1 LSLRLCDSFHMKK
14 PKLMSA
20 LAVCTAILVSIAPSS
35 SASIIL
41 VDERSEAKALV
52 PSAENG
58 GISLEDSWKNVDDPV
73 NIATWQTG
81 VTGVGYDVS
90 ADDRYRPLI
99 GIDVEQMQGSTQSIF
114 VRIPFHVDGVNLATI
129 NTLTLNMKYDDGFV
143 AWINGVPVASRNARA
158 GTLDWDSGASASHS
172 DNEAEEFE
180 TFDLSSSTGALN
192 EGDNMLAIQG
202 LNNGLNSSD
211 LIIMPQLVADD
222 TQWPVV
228 LATEVAAGFVRP
240 VDIQHS
246 GDGSGRLFILEKPG
260 KIKIIKE
267 GKLLPMPFLDIES
280 KVNDSGNEEGLL
292 GMAFPPHFAT
302 DLEPHFYLSYT
313 GNRGSIVSRFKVDS
327 ANPNLAIKDS
337 EEIIMT
343 QSQPFS
349 NHNGGQIQFG
359 QDGYLYVGLGDGG
372 SGNDPGDRAQD
383 RETHLGKLLRIDVE
397 SAPDPGKGYAI
408 PPDNPFVNDA
418 STQDEIWAL
427 GLRNPWRF
435 SFDRQTGDLWIADV
449 GQVALEE
456 INFQPASSRGGE
468 NYGWRYFEG
477 TKQHITTGVIPNSPI
492 APIHQ
497 YGRSSGRSITGGYVY
512 RGAKYPR
519 MKGVYLYIDYHA
531 DTFIGIQPDGEG
543 GWVTQPLL
551 SGYTNVTTFGENE
564 AGELYFATD
573 SSSSTRNRVFVI
585 SDIRDESYLKIL
597 SIEAESNDRLSFT
610 FGSEIGES
618 YQLQASEDLAEWNDL
633 GLPEQANSH
642 VHVFTEIL
650 GGPLKDQWFMR
661 AVPLR

>member
-1 LSLRLCDSFHMKK
+1 MKK
-14 PKLMSA
+14 PKLIAA
-20 LAVCTAILVSIAPSS
+20 LAVCAAILVSIAPSS
-35 SASIIL
+35 AVSIIL
-41 VDERSEAKALV
+41 VDEKADAKALV

-58 GISLEDSWKNVDDPV
+58 GISLEDSWKNVADPV

-99 GIDVEQMQGSTQSIF
+99 GIDVEEMQGSTQSIF
-114 VRIPFHVDGVNLATI
+114 VRIPFHVDGVNLAAI
-129 NTLTLNMKYDDGFV
+129 NTLTLNMKYDDGFI
-143 AWINGVPVASRNARA
+143 AWINGVRVASRNAPA

-192 EGDNMLAIQG
+192 DGDNMLAIQG

-228 LATEVAAGFVRP
+228 VATEVAAGFVRP

-267 GKLLPMPFLDIES
+267 GKILSMPFLDIES

-292 GMAFPPHFAT
+292 GMAFPPQFAT

-313 GNRGSIVSRFKVDS
+313 SNTGSTVSRFKVNT
-327 ANPNLAIKDS
+327 ANPDLAINAS

-359 QDGYLYVGLGDGG
+359 HDGYLYVGLGDGG
-372 SGNDPGDRAQD
+372 SGNDPGDRSQD
-383 RETHLGKLLRIDVE
+383 RDTHLGKILRIDVE

-408 PPDNPFVNDA
+408 PPDNPFVSDA

-456 INFQPASSRGGE
+456 INFQPASSSGGE

-477 TKQHITTGVIPNSPI
+477 TKEHITTGVIPNSPI

-497 YGRSSGRSITGGYVY
+497 YGRSSGRSVTGGYVY

-519 MKGVYLYIDYHA
+519 MKGVYLYIDYHD

-543 GWVTQPLL
+543 NWKTQPLL
-551 SGYTNVTTFGENE
+551 SGYTRVTTFGEDE
-564 AGELYFATD
+564 SGELYFATD

-597 SIEAESNDRLSFT
+597 SVEAESNGRLSFT

-618 YQLQASEDLAEWNDL
+618 YQLQASKDLVEWNDL

-650 GGPLKDQWFMR
+650 GDPQDKEWFMR

>member
-1 LSLRLCDSFHMKK
+1 MKK
-14 PKLMSA
+14 PKLIA
-20 LAVCTAILVSIAPSS
+20 ELVVCTAILVSIAPSS
-35 SASIIL
+35 AASIIL
-41 VDERSEAKALV
+41 IDEKSDAKALV

-58 GISLEDSWKNVDDPV
+58 GISLEDSWKNVAEPE

-129 NTLTLNMKYDDGFV
+129 NTLTLNMKYDDGFI
-143 AWINGVPVASRNARA
+143 AWINGVPVASRNAPA
-158 GTLDWDSGASASHS
+158 GTLDWDSGASSSHS

-180 TFDLSSSTGALN
+180 AFDLSSSTGALN

-267 GKLLPMPFLDIES
+267 GKLLSVPFLNIES

-302 DLEPHFYLSYT
+302 DLEPHFYVSYT
-313 GNRGSIVSRFKVDS
+313 SNTGSTVSRFKVNA
-327 ANPNLAIKDS
+327 ANSDLAINAS
-337 EEIIMT
+337 EEIIIT

-359 QDGYLYVGLGDGG
+359 HDGYLYVGLGDGG
-372 SGNDPGDRAQD
+372 SGNDPGDRSQD
-383 RETHLGKLLRIDVE
+383 RDTHLGKILRIDVE

-408 PPDNPFVNDA
+408 PPDNPFIRDA

-456 INFQPASSRGGE
+456 INFQPASSSGGE

-477 TKQHITTGVIPNSPI
+477 TIEHITTGVIPNSPI

-497 YGRSSGRSITGGYVY
+497 YGRSSGRSVTGGYVY
-512 RGAKYPR
+512 RGAEYPR

-543 GWVTQPLL
+543 GWITQPLL
-551 SGYTNVTTFGENE
+551 SGYTNVTTFGEDE

-597 SIEAESNDRLSFT
+597 SVEAESNGRLSFT

-618 YQLQASEDLAEWNDL
+618 YQLQASKDLAEWNDL

-650 GGPLKDQWFMR
+650 GNPLEKEWFMR

>member
-1 LSLRLCDSFHMKK
+1 MKK
-14 PKLMSA
+14 PKLIAA
-20 LAVCTAILVSIAPSS
+20 LAVCAAILVSIAPSS
-35 SASIIL
+35 AVSIIL
-41 VDERSEAKALV
+41 VDEKADAKALV

-58 GISLEDSWKNVDDPV
+58 GISLEDSWKNVADPV
-73 NIATWQTG
+73 NIATWKTG

-99 GIDVEQMQGSTQSIF
+99 GIDVEEMQGSTQSIF
-114 VRIPFHVDGVNLATI
+114 VRIPFHVDGVNLAAI
-129 NTLTLNMKYDDGFV
+129 NTLTLNMKYDDGFI
-143 AWINGVPVASRNARA
+143 AWINGVRVASRNAPA

-192 EGDNMLAIQG
+192 DGDNMLAIQG

-228 LATEVAAGFVRP
+228 VATEVAAGFVRP

-267 GKLLPMPFLDIES
+267 GKILSMPFLDIES

-292 GMAFPPHFAT
+292 GMAFPPQFAT

-313 GNRGSIVSRFKVDS
+313 SNTGSTVSRFKVNT
-327 ANPNLAIKDS
+327 ANPDLAINAS

-359 QDGYLYVGLGDGG
+359 HDGYLYVGLGDGG
-372 SGNDPGDRAQD
+372 SGNDPGDRSQD
-383 RETHLGKLLRIDVE
+383 RDTHLGKILRIDVE

-408 PPDNPFVNDA
+408 PPDNPFVSDA
-418 STQDEIWAL
+418 STQNEIWAL

-435 SFDRQTGDLWIADV
+435 SFDRKTGDLWIADV

-477 TKQHITTGVIPNSPI
+477 TKEHITTGVIPNSPI

-497 YGRSSGRSITGGYVY
+497 YGRSSGRSVTGGYVY

-519 MKGVYLYIDYHA
+519 MKGVYLYIDYHD

-543 GWVTQPLL
+543 GWITQPLL
-551 SGYTNVTTFGENE
+551 SGYTRVTTFGEDE
-564 AGELYFATD
+564 SGELYFATD

-597 SIEAESNDRLSFT
+597 SVEAESNGRLSFT

-618 YQLQASEDLAEWNDL
+618 YQLQASKDLVEWNDL

-650 GGPLKDQWFMR
+650 GDPQDKEWFMR

>member
-1 LSLRLCDSFHMKK
+1 MKK
-14 PKLMSA
+14 PKLIAA
-20 LAVCTAILVSIAPSS
+20 LAVCAAILVSIAPSS
-35 SASIIL
+35 AVSIIL
-41 VDERSEAKALV
+41 VDEKSDAKALV

-58 GISLEDSWKNVDDPV
+58 GISLEDSWKNVADPV
-73 NIATWQTG
+73 NIATWQPG

-99 GIDVEQMQGSTQSIF
+99 GIDVEEMQGSTQSIF
-114 VRIPFHVDGVNLATI
+114 VRIPFHVDGVNLAAI
-129 NTLTLNMKYDDGFV
+129 NTLTLNMKYDDGFI
-143 AWINGVPVASRNARA
+143 AWINGVRVASRNAPA

-180 TFDLSSSTGALN
+180 TFDISSSTGALN

-222 TQWPVV
+222 TQWPFV

-267 GKLLPMPFLDIES
+267 GKLLSTPFLDIES

-292 GMAFPPHFAT
+292 GIAFPPHFAT

-313 GNRGSIVSRFKVDS
+313 GNIGSIVSRFKVDT
-327 ANPNLAIKDS
+327 ANPDLAINAS

-359 QDGYLYVGLGDGG
+359 HDGYLYVGLGDGG
-372 SGNDPGDRAQD
+372 SGNDPGDRSQD
-383 RETHLGKLLRIDVE
+383 RDTHLGKILRIDVE
-397 SAPDPGKGYAI
+397 NAPDLGKGYAI
-408 PPDNPFVNDA
+408 PPDNPFVSDA

-456 INFQPASSRGGE
+456 INFQPASSSGGE

-477 TKQHITTGVIPNSPI
+477 TKEHITTGVIPNSPI

-497 YGRSSGRSITGGYVY
+497 YGRSSGRSVTGGYVY

-519 MKGVYLYIDYHA
+519 MKGVYLYIDYHD

-543 GWVTQPLL
+543 GWITQPLL
-551 SGYTNVTTFGENE
+551 SGYTRVTTFGEDE
-564 AGELYFATD
+564 SGELYFATD

-597 SIEAESNDRLSFT
+597 SVEAESNGRLSFT

-618 YQLQASEDLAEWNDL
+618 YQLQASKDLVEWNDL

-650 GGPLKDQWFMR
+650 GDPQDKEWFMR

>member
-1 LSLRLCDSFHMKK
+1 MKK
-14 PKLMSA
+14 PKLIAA
-20 LAVCTAILVSIAPSS
+20 LVVCTAILVSIAPSS
-35 SASIIL
+35 AASIIL
-41 VDERSEAKALV
+41 IDEKSDAKALV

-58 GISLEDSWKNVDDPV
+58 GISLEDSWKNVADPV
-73 NIATWQTG
+73 NIATWQSG

-90 ADDRYRPLI
+90 ANDRYRSLI

-129 NTLTLNMKYDDGFV
+129 NTLTLNMKYDDGFI
-143 AWINGVPVASRNARA
+143 AWINGVPVASRNAPA
-158 GTLDWDSGASASHS
+158 GTLDWDSGASSSHN

-267 GKLLPMPFLDIES
+267 GKLLSMPFLNIES

-302 DLEPHFYLSYT
+302 DLEPHFYVSYT
-313 GNRGSIVSRFKVDS
+313 SNTGSTVSRFKVNT
-327 ANPNLAIKDS
+327 ANSDLAINAS
-337 EEIIMT
+337 EEIIIT

-359 QDGYLYVGLGDGG
+359 HDGYLYVGLGDGG
-372 SGNDPGDRAQD
+372 SGNDPGDRSQD
-383 RETHLGKLLRIDVE
+383 RDTHLGKILRIDVE

-408 PPDNPFVNDA
+408 PPDNPFVGDA

-456 INFQPASSRGGE
+456 INFQPASSSGGE

-477 TKQHITTGVIPNSPI
+477 TIEHITTGVIPNSPI

-497 YGRSSGRSITGGYVY
+497 YGRSSGRSVTGGYVY
-512 RGAKYPR
+512 RGAEYPR

-543 GWVTQPLL
+543 GWITQPLL
-551 SGYTNVTTFGENE
+551 SGYTNVTTFGEDE

-597 SIEAESNDRLSFT
+597 SVESESNGRLSFT

-618 YQLQASEDLAEWNDL
+618 YQLQASKDLVKWNDL

-650 GGPLKDQWFMR
+650 GNPLEKEWFMR

>member
-1 LSLRLCDSFHMKK
+1 MKK
-14 PKLMSA
+14 SKLNAA
-20 LAVCTAILVSIAPSS
+20 LVVCTAILVSIAPSS
-35 SASIIL
+35 AVSIIL
-41 VDERSEAKALV
+41 VDEKSDAKALV

-58 GISLEDSWKNVDDPV
+58 GISLEDSWKNVADPV
-73 NIATWQTG
+73 NIATWQSG

-90 ADDRYRPLI
+90 ADDRYRSLI
-99 GIDVEQMQGSTQSIF
+99 GIDVEEMQGSTQSIF

-129 NTLTLNMKYDDGFV
+129 NTLTLNMKYDDGFI
-143 AWINGVPVASRNARA
+143 AWINGVPVASRNAPA
-158 GTLDWDSGASASHS
+158 GTLDWNSGASSSHN

-267 GKLLPMPFLDIES
+267 GKLLSMPFLDIES
-280 KVNDSGNEEGLL
+280 RVNDSGNEEGLL

-313 GNRGSIVSRFKVDS
+313 SNTGSTVSRFKVNT
-327 ANPNLAIKDS
+327 ANPDLAINAS
-337 EEIIMT
+337 EEIIIT

-359 QDGYLYVGLGDGG
+359 HDGYLYVGLGDGG

-383 RETHLGKLLRIDVE
+383 RDTHLGKILRIDVE

-408 PPDNPFVNDA
+408 PPDNPFVRDA

-435 SFDRQTGDLWIADV
+435 SFDRLTGDLWIADV

-456 INFQPASSRGGE
+456 INFQPASSSGGE

-477 TKQHITTGVIPNSPI
+477 TIEHITTGLSPNSPI

-543 GWVTQPLL
+543 GWITQPLL
-551 SGYTNVTTFGENE
+551 SGYTRVTTFGEDE

-597 SIEAESNDRLSFT
+597 SVEAESNGRLSFT

-618 YQLQASEDLAEWNDL
+618 YQLQASKDLVEWNDL

-650 GGPLKDQWFMR
+650 GNPLEKEWFMR

>member
-1 LSLRLCDSFHMKK
+1 MKTS
-14 PKLMSA
+14 KLIA
-20 LAVCTAILVSIAPSS
+20 TLAVCTAILVSIAPSS
-35 SASIIL
+35 AVSIIL
-41 VDERSEAKALV
+41 VDERSDAKALV

-58 GISLEDSWKNVDDPV
+58 GISLEDSWKNVADPV

-99 GIDVEQMQGSTQSIF
+99 GIDVKQMQGSTQSIF

-129 NTLTLNMKYDDGFV
+129 NTLTLNMKYDDGFI
-143 AWINGVPVASRNARA
+143 AWINGVRVASRNAPA

-267 GKLLPMPFLDIES
+267 GKLLSMPFLDIES

-292 GMAFPPHFAT
+292 GIAFPPHFAT

-313 GNRGSIVSRFKVDS
+313 GNIGSIVSRFKVDT
-327 ANPNLAIKDS
+327 ANPDLAINAS

-359 QDGYLYVGLGDGG
+359 HDGYLYVGLGDGG
-372 SGNDPGDRAQD
+372 SGNDPGDRSQD
-383 RETHLGKLLRIDVE
+383 RDTHLGKILRIDVQ
-397 SAPDPGKGYAI
+397 SAPDPGKGYTI
-408 PPDNPFVNDA
+408 PPDNPFVSDA

-456 INFQPASSRGGE
+456 INFQPASSSGGE

-477 TKQHITTGVIPNSPI
+477 TKEHITTGVIPNSPI

-497 YGRSSGRSITGGYVY
+497 YGRSSGRSVTGGYVY

-519 MKGVYLYIDYHA
+519 MKGVYLYIDYHD
-531 DTFIGIQPDGEG
+531 DTFIGIQPNSEG

-551 SGYTNVTTFGENE
+551 SGYTNVTTFGEDE
-564 AGELYFATD
+564 TGELYFATD

-597 SIEAESNDRLSFT
+597 SVESESDGRLSFT

-618 YQLQASEDLAEWNDL
+618 YQLQASKDLVEWNDL

-650 GGPLKDQWFMR
+650 GDPLDKEWFMR

>member
-1 LSLRLCDSFHMKK
+1 MA
-14 PKLMSA
+14 A

-41 VDERSEAKALV
+41 VDERSDAKALV

-58 GISLEDSWKNVDDPV
+58 GISLEDSWKNVADPV

-114 VRIPFHVDGVNLATI
+114 VRIPFHIDGVNLATI
-129 NTLTLNMKYDDGFV
+129 NTLTLNMKYDDGFI
-143 AWINGVPVASRNARA
+143 AWINGARVASRNAPA
-158 GTLDWDSGASASHS
+158 GTLDWNSGASASHS

-267 GKLLPMPFLDIES
+267 GKLLSTPFLDIES

-292 GMAFPPHFAT
+292 GIAFPPHFAT

-313 GNRGSIVSRFKVDS
+313 GNIGSIVSRFKVDT
-327 ANPNLAIKDS
+327 ANPDLAINAS

-359 QDGYLYVGLGDGG
+359 HDGYLYVGLGDGG
-372 SGNDPGDRAQD
+372 SGNDPGDRSQD
-383 RETHLGKLLRIDVE
+383 RDTHLGKILRIDVQ
-397 SAPDPGKGYAI
+397 SAPDPGKGYTI
-408 PPDNPFVNDA
+408 PPDNPFVSDP

-456 INFQPASSRGGE
+456 INFQSASSSGGE

-477 TKQHITTGVIPNSPI
+477 TKEHITTGVIPNSPI

-497 YGRSSGRSITGGYVY
+497 YGRSSGRSVTGGYVY

-519 MKGVYLYIDYHA
+519 MKGVYLYIDYHD
-531 DTFIGIQPDGEG
+531 DTFIGIQPNSEG

-551 SGYTNVTTFGENE
+551 SGYTNVTTFGEDE
-564 AGELYFATD
+564 TGELYFATD

-597 SIEAESNDRLSFT
+597 SVESESDGRLSFT

-618 YQLQASEDLAEWNDL
+618 YQLQASKDLVEWSDL

-650 GGPLKDQWFMR
+650 GDPLDKEWFMR

>member
-1 LSLRLCDSFHMKK
+1 MKTS
-14 PKLMSA
+14 KLIA
-20 LAVCTAILVSIAPSS
+20 TLAVCTAILVSIVPSS
-35 SASIIL
+35 AVSIIL
-41 VDERSEAKALV
+41 VDERSDAKALV

-58 GISLEDSWKNVDDPV
+58 GISLEDSWKNVADPV

-99 GIDVEQMQGSTQSIF
+99 GIDVKQMQGSTQSIF

-129 NTLTLNMKYDDGFV
+129 NTLTLNMKYDDGFI
-143 AWINGVPVASRNARA
+143 AWINGVRVASRNAPA

-260 KIKIIKE
+260 RIKIIKE
-267 GKLLPMPFLDIES
+267 GKLLSTPFLDIES

-292 GMAFPPHFAT
+292 GIAFPPHFAT

-313 GNRGSIVSRFKVDS
+313 GNIGSIVSRFKVDT
-327 ANPNLAIKDS
+327 ANPDLAINAS

-359 QDGYLYVGLGDGG
+359 HDGYLYVGLGDGG
-372 SGNDPGDRAQD
+372 SGNDPGDRSQD
-383 RETHLGKLLRIDVE
+383 RDTHLGKILRIDVQ
-397 SAPDPGKGYAI
+397 SAPDPGKGYTI
-408 PPDNPFVNDA
+408 PPDNPFVSDA

-456 INFQPASSRGGE
+456 INFQPASSSGGE

-477 TKQHITTGVIPNSPI
+477 TKEHITTGVIPNSPI

-497 YGRSSGRSITGGYVY
+497 YGRSSGRSVTGGYVY

-519 MKGVYLYIDYHA
+519 MKGVYLYIDYHD
-531 DTFIGIQPDGEG
+531 DTFIGIQPNSEG

-551 SGYTNVTTFGENE
+551 SGYTNVTTFGEDE
-564 AGELYFATD
+564 TGELYFATD

-597 SIEAESNDRLSFT
+597 SVESESDGRLSFT

-618 YQLQASEDLAEWNDL
+618 YQLQASKDLVEWNDL

-650 GGPLKDQWFMR
+650 GDPLDKEWFMR

>member
-1 LSLRLCDSFHMKK
+1 MKK
-14 PKLMSA
+14 PKLNTA
-20 LAVCTAILVSIAPSS
+20 LVVCTAILVSIAPSS
-35 SASIIL
+35 AVSIIL
-41 VDERSEAKALV
+41 VDEKSDAKALV

-58 GISLEDSWKNVDDPV
+58 GISLEDSWKNVADPV
-73 NIATWQTG
+73 NISTWQTG

-90 ADDRYRPLI
+90 ADDRYRSLI
-99 GIDVEQMQGSTQSIF
+99 GIDVEEMQGSTQSIF
-114 VRIPFHVDGVNLATI
+114 VRIPFHVDGENLATI
-129 NTLTLNMKYDDGFV
+129 NTLTLNMKYDDGFI
-143 AWINGVPVASRNARA
+143 AWINGVPVASRNAPA
-158 GTLDWDSGASASHS
+158 GTLDWDSGASSSHS

-267 GKLLPMPFLDIES
+267 GKLLSMPFLDIES
-280 KVNDSGNEEGLL
+280 RVNDSGNEEGLL

-302 DLEPHFYLSYT
+302 DLEPHFYVSYT
-313 GNRGSIVSRFKVDS
+313 SNTGSTVSRFKVNT
-327 ANPNLAIKDS
+327 ANSDLAINAS
-337 EEIIMT
+337 EEIIIT

-359 QDGYLYVGLGDGG
+359 HDGYLYVGLGDGG
-372 SGNDPGDRAQD
+372 SGNDPGDRSQD
-383 RETHLGKLLRIDVE
+383 RDTHLGKILRIDVE
-397 SAPDPGKGYAI
+397 SVPDPGKGYAI
-408 PPDNPFVNDA
+408 PPDNPFIRDA

-456 INFQPASSRGGE
+456 INFQPASSSGGE

-477 TKQHITTGVIPNSPI
+477 TIEHITTGVIPNSPI

-497 YGRSSGRSITGGYVY
+497 YGRSSGRSVTGGYVY
-512 RGAKYPR
+512 RGAEYPR

-531 DTFIGIQPDGEG
+531 DTLIGIKPDGEG
-543 GWVTQPLL
+543 GWITQPLL
-551 SGYTNVTTFGENE
+551 SGYTNVTTFGEDE

-597 SIEAESNDRLSFT
+597 SVEAESNGRLSFT
-610 FGSEIGES
+610 FGSEIGET
-618 YQLQASEDLAEWNDL
+618 YQLQASKDLVEWNDL

-650 GGPLKDQWFMR
+650 GNPLEKEWFMR

>member
-1 LSLRLCDSFHMKK
+1 MKTS
-14 PKLMSA
+14 KLIA
-20 LAVCTAILVSIAPSS
+20 TLAVCTAILVSIVPSS
-35 SASIIL
+35 AARIIL
-41 VDERSEAKALV
+41 VDERSDAKALV

-58 GISLEDSWKNVDDPV
+58 GISLKDSWKNVANPV

-99 GIDVEQMQGSTQSIF
+99 GIDVEEMQGSTQSVFI
-114 VRIPFHVDGVNLATI
+114 RIPFNVDGANLATI
-129 NTLTLNMKYDDGFV
+129 KTLTLNMKYDDGFI
-143 AWINGVPVASRNARA
+143 AWINGVPVASRNVPA

-192 EGDNMLAIQG
+192 EGINMLAIQG

-228 LATEVAAGFVRP
+228 LATEVASGFIRP

-260 KIKIIKE
+260 KINIIKE
-267 GKLLPMPFLDIES
+267 GKLLPTPFLDIES

-313 GNRGSIVSRFKVDS
+313 GRRGSIVSRFKVD
-327 ANPNLAIKDS
+327 ATNPDLAINTS
-337 EEIIMT
+337 EEIIIT

-383 RETHLGKLLRIDVE
+383 RDTYLGKILRIDVE
-397 SAPDPGKGYAI
+397 SAPDPGKKYAI
-408 PPDNPFVNDA
+408 PTDNPFINND
-418 STQDEIWAL
+418 STKDEIWAL

-477 TKQHITTGVIPNSPI
+477 TKQHITSGVIPNSPI

-497 YGRSSGRSITGGYVY
+497 YGRNSGRSITGGYVY

-519 MKGVYLYIDYHA
+519 MKGVYFYIDYHA

-543 GWVTQPLL
+543 DWITQPLL
-551 SGYTNVTTFGENE
+551 SGYTNVTTFGEDE
-564 AGELYFATD
+564 EGELYFATD
-573 SSSSTRNRVFVI
+573 SSSSTRNRVFMI
-585 SDIRDESYLKIL
+585 SDIRDENYLKIL
-597 SIEAESNDRLSFT
+597 SVEVESDGRLSFT

-618 YQLQASEDLAEWNDL
+618 YQLQASKDLAEWKDL
-633 GLPEQANSH
+633 GLPQQANSH
-642 VHVFTEIL
+642 IHVFTEVL
-650 GGPLKDQWFMR
+650 GNRNPLEKEWFMR